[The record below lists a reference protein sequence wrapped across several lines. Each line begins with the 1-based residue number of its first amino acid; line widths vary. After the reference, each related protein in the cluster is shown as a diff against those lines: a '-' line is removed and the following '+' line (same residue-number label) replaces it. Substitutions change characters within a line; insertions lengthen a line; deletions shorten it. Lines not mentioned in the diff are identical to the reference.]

1 LKSSQQDG
9 GGQVLLQLSGASLF
23 NEGLSMDTTFSQIH
37 PDGTVPLT
45 LFYLTA
51 GMLAGE
57 D

>member
-1 LKSSQQDG
+1 MEKGQILLK
-9 GGQVLLQLSGASLF
+9 LYGASLF
-23 NEGLSMDTTFSQIH
+23 NEGLSMDTTLSQIH

-51 GMLAGE
+51 GMLARE